1 MNFDNI
7 DGIPLSSPALIYF
20 PRLLQDAGAALVIKL
35 SPKFGEK
42 KLGGGE
48 PNLNGGA
55 NLIVCLT
62 VRLLIKTSYRLVVSG
77 FFYQFFF
84 LLEISVWV

>member
-35 SPKFGEK
+35 SPKFGGKK

-48 PNLNGGA
+48 AHLNGGA
-55 NLIVCLT
+55 NLIVCFT

-77 FFYQFFF
+77 VIQFFF
-84 LLEISVWV
+84 FT